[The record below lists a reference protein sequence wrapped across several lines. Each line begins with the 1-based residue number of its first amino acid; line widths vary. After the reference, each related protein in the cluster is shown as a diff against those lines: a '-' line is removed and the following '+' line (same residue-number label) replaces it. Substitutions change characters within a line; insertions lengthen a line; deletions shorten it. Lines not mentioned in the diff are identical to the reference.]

1 MTLSRGTSLV
11 RRSNIRPFTTNS
23 FDFASLSLALHLRSR
38 RKPRTFAI
46 ENFNNRMLK
55 KILFFFFIIG
65 LVVGAFAFYTVTVA
79 PVVPDGEPIVI
90 TIPAGANYEQ
100 VMDSL
105 AAKGVEPNRVIFDPI
120 AERMTWKRDPMRS
133 GRYRLTSGDSYVD
146 LIRQLR
152 SGGRETVKVILTIE
166 REPENVAA
174 KAARFLDGD
183 SLNFV
188 QLLQDEGYIKSIGYT
203 KETLQTLFI
212 PNTYEMYWDATPKEF
227 VERMIKEHDRYWNE
241 ERRAKAKKQGLTP
254 AKAYTLA
261 SIVHSE
267 SLARKEQPRIA
278 GLYLNRLKKGI
289 KLQSDP
295 TAVFATRAFGVKRVL
310 NVHIEVDH
318 PYNTYFNYGLPPGP
332 IAMPEISA
340 IEAVLNPEEHDYV
353 YMCAIGDNSGLH
365 NFSKTLAGHGR
376 NIGVYVKNLK
386 ARGLR

>member
-1 MTLSRGTSLV
+1 
-11 RRSNIRPFTTNS
+11 
-23 FDFASLSLALHLRSR
+23 
-38 RKPRTFAI
+38 
-46 ENFNNRMLK
+46 MLK
-55 KILFFFFIIG
+55 KLILFLLVIG
-65 LVVGAFAFYTVTVA
+65 LAAGAFAYYTVMMVK
-79 PVVPDGEPIVI
+79 VVPDGEPIVI
-90 TIPAGANYEQ
+90 TIPTGANYEQ

-105 AAKGVEPNRVIFDPI
+105 AMKGVTPNRAIFDPL
-120 AERMTWKRDPMRS
+120 AERMAWKRDAMRS
-133 GRYRLTSGDSYVD
+133 GRYRLTSGDSYVG
-146 LIRQLR
+146 LIRKLR
-152 SGGRETVKVILTIE
+152 SGGRETVKVVLTVE
-166 REPENVAA
+166 REPENIAA
-174 KAARFLDGD
+174 KAARFLEGD
-183 SLNFV
+183 SLDFV
-188 QLLQDEGYIKSIGYT
+188 RLLQDEEYIKSIGYT

-212 PNTYEMYWDATPKEF
+212 PNTYDMYWNATPKEF

-267 SLARKEQPRIA
+267 SLARSEQPRIA
-278 GLYLNRLKKGI
+278 GLYLNRLKQGI

-295 TAVFATRAFGVKRVL
+295 TAVFATRAFGITRVL
-310 NVHIEVDH
+310 NKHIEVDH

-365 NFSKTLAGHGR
+365 NFAKTLAGHGR
-376 NIGVYVKNLK
+376 NIAVYVANLK

>member
-1 MTLSRGTSLV
+1 MTLSRGIFLV
-11 RRSNIRPFTTNS
+11 IRSNIK
-23 FDFASLSLALHLRSR
+23 L
-38 RKPRTFAI
+38 
-46 ENFNNRMLK
+46 MLK
-55 KILFFFFIIG
+55 KLIILLLLLGIAIG
-65 LVVGAFAFYTVTVA
+65 GYAYYTVMMA

-90 TIPAGANYEQ
+90 TIPTGANYEQ

-105 AAKGVEPNRVIFDPI
+105 AAQGVTPNRAIFDPL
-120 AERMTWKRDPMRS
+120 AEKMAWKREPMRS
-133 GRYRLTSGDSYVD
+133 GRYRLSAGDSYTG
-146 LIRQLR
+146 LIRKLR
-152 SGGRETVKVILTIE
+152 SGSRETVKVILTVE

-174 KAARFLDGD
+174 KAARFLEGD
-183 SLNFV
+183 SLSFV
-188 QLLQDEGYIKSIGYT
+188 RLLQDEDYIKSIGYT

-212 PNTYEMYWDATPKEF
+212 PNTYDMYWNATPKEF
-227 VERMIKEHDRYWNE
+227 VERMIKEHGRYWNE
-241 ERRAKAKKQGLTP
+241 ERLAKAKKQGLTP

-278 GLYLNRLKKGI
+278 GLYLNRLKQGI

-295 TAVFATRAFGVKRVL
+295 TAVFATRAFGITRVL
-310 NVHIEVDH
+310 NKHIEVDH

-340 IEAVLNPEEHDYV
+340 IEAVLNPEDHDYV

-365 NFSKTLAGHGR
+365 NFAKTLAGHGR
-376 NIGVYVKNLK
+376 NIAVYVSNLK